1 MKIKTKLVT
10 STAVLLLGVAAIAAA
25 SLLVL
30 NGIESH
36 VNHLTND
43 TVPLYTDV
51 LMMRHTVQD
60 MSADFFELG
69 KAESV
74 EQMEQVSAEI
84 TANIKTAAAV
94 HLALQRRGENQSPD
108 FHLAFERE
116 YQQMRQAV
124 QQRLLNL
131 AYYRT
136 QATEIRRVLGQI
148 EWSVGSTITNI
159 RQIDHQA
166 QSNAGKQQQESQRL
180 NQNIRDLTDLRK
192 SMKDMQIA
200 MAETDAVK
208 NRYRI
213 APLRER
219 LVAAVAHLDDGS
231 KHGASR
237 SQQAMQ
243 VQLIEAARLLLD
255 PSIGLMALRA
265 DLLASA
271 DMEVAYL
278 SLQQQI
284 AGMLAAVNLRLA
296 EELDLIELQLA
307 EGSGRL
313 AATDRNMLGV
323 VRIHDAGEEINL
335 AVKTISI
342 DVGEAMLSESA
353 DEVAG
358 LASDMARLVATVQR
372 KVATMQAGLRE
383 IGQSGLLTETK
394 GVEILLGAV
403 EDAVARLVA
412 AKTSVLASQTA
423 LDHIVEQ
430 VHAFELKQV
439 TYSEQQVTRISRQ
452 QQDVMA
458 MVQDSVRYSFA
469 VILGLSLLLLLACVA
484 VTSLISRSIA
494 APLARLS
501 DTIAHIRGGTD
512 LSVRVQ
518 QHGSDELGVLI
529 QGFNGMLEFI
539 EQRDVALKQAKTE
552 ADAANRAK
560 SEFLAKMSHEIRT
573 PMNGVL
579 GMTELL
585 QRTDLSPK
593 QRRFVHT
600 VHRSGES
607 LLSII
612 DDILDFSKIEA
623 GKLVLEHIVFDLH
636 QIIDDVVALF
646 ADGIQRKAIEFTCRV
661 DNDVPQHVRGDPV
674 RLRQILTN
682 LLNNATKFTE
692 RGEIAVAVSCAGP
705 GQICLL
711 VSDTGIGMAPEAAAA
726 VFQPFRQADSATTRK
741 YGGTG
746 LGLAIIKQLA
756 EMMGGRILLKSA
768 PGRGS
773 SFAVTIDLET
783 AADAELPP
791 RPAERASLSGL
802 NVLIVDDNATN
813 RNILLQHAIEW
824 QMAAASAADGAQALA
839 LLQQA
844 QQNGQPFDLAI
855 VDMRMPV
862 MDGIELVRIIK
873 ADASLAPLKI
883 VMLSSLDAPS
893 DIGLVLGLG
902 VEYCLTKPVRA
913 AELRNCI
920 AAASGTGAP
929 PSLLPLPFTAPPAA
943 ADTPGAT
950 VARMLLVEDNAIN
963 QEIALAMLEETGYQ
977 VTLADNGRR
986 ALAACQ
992 DHEFDIILMDCQMP
1006 EMDGFEATSRLRRM
1020 EFERGRRRT
1029 PVIALTANAILGD
1042 RELCLDAGMDDYLAK
1057 PYTRSAL
1064 LAVLARRSL
1073 AQSAASA
1080 THAPMAETRVPV
1092 AASIALLV
1100 AELALEP
1107 EPATILD
1114 PAALHALRAMRR
1126 PGRPDV
1132 LGRIIDLFYSDA
1144 PRLLG
1149 ELQVA
1154 AEASDAQ
1161 ALRLAAHTLKSS
1173 CANVG
1178 ALALSST
1185 CREIEQYAR
1194 GNDVDSA
1201 LPHICGI
1208 QEELDRVLAALAIEK
1223 EAV

>member
-1 MKIKTKLVT
+1 M
-10 STAVLLLGVAAIAAA
+10 
-25 SLLVL
+25 
-30 NGIESH
+30 
-36 VNHLTND
+36 
-43 TVPLYTDV
+43 
-51 LMMRHTVQD
+51 
-60 MSADFFELG
+60 
-69 KAESV
+69 
-74 EQMEQVSAEI
+74 
-84 TANIKTAAAV
+84 
-94 HLALQRRGENQSPD
+94 
-108 FHLAFERE
+108 
-116 YQQMRQAV
+116 
-124 QQRLLNL
+124 
-131 AYYRT
+131 
-136 QATEIRRVLGQI
+136 
-148 EWSVGSTITNI
+148 
-159 RQIDHQA
+159 
-166 QSNAGKQQQESQRL
+166 
-180 NQNIRDLTDLRK
+180 
-192 SMKDMQIA
+192 
-200 MAETDAVK
+200 
-208 NRYRI
+208 
-213 APLRER
+213 
-219 LVAAVAHLDDGS
+219 
-231 KHGASR
+231 
-237 SQQAMQ
+237 
-243 VQLIEAARLLLD
+243 
-255 PSIGLMALRA
+255 
-265 DLLASA
+265 
-271 DMEVAYL
+271 
-278 SLQQQI
+278 
-284 AGMLAAVNLRLA
+284 
-296 EELDLIELQLA
+296 
-307 EGSGRL
+307 
-313 AATDRNMLGV
+313 
-323 VRIHDAGEEINL
+323 
-335 AVKTISI
+335 
-342 DVGEAMLSESA
+342 
-353 DEVAG
+353 
-358 LASDMARLVATVQR
+358 
-372 KVATMQAGLRE
+372 
-383 IGQSGLLTETK
+383 
-394 GVEILLGAV
+394 
-403 EDAVARLVA
+403 
-412 AKTSVLASQTA
+412 
-423 LDHIVEQ
+423 
-430 VHAFELKQV
+430 
-439 TYSEQQVTRISRQ
+439 
-452 QQDVMA
+452 
-458 MVQDSVRYSFA
+458 
-469 VILGLSLLLLLACVA
+469 
-484 VTSLISRSIA
+484 
-494 APLARLS
+494 
-501 DTIAHIRGGTD
+501 
-512 LSVRVQ
+512 
-518 QHGSDELGVLI
+518 
-529 QGFNGMLEFI
+529 
-539 EQRDVALKQAKTE
+539 
-552 ADAANRAK
+552 
-560 SEFLAKMSHEIRT
+560 
-573 PMNGVL
+573 
-579 GMTELL
+579 
-585 QRTDLSPK
+585 
-593 QRRFVHT
+593 
-600 VHRSGES
+600 
-607 LLSII
+607 
-612 DDILDFSKIEA
+612 
-623 GKLVLEHIVFDLH
+623 
-636 QIIDDVVALF
+636 
-646 ADGIQRKAIEFTCRV
+646 
-661 DNDVPQHVRGDPV
+661 
-674 RLRQILTN
+674 
-682 LLNNATKFTE
+682 
-692 RGEIAVAVSCAGP
+692 
-705 GQICLL
+705 
-711 VSDTGIGMAPEAAAA
+711 
-726 VFQPFRQADSATTRK
+726 
-741 YGGTG
+741 
-746 LGLAIIKQLA
+746 
-756 EMMGGRILLKSA
+756 
-768 PGRGS
+768 
-773 SFAVTIDLET
+773 
-783 AADAELPP
+783 
-791 RPAERASLSGL
+791 
-802 NVLIVDDNATN
+802 LIVDDNATN